1 MNWIS
6 LLGLEAIAAK
16 WRANVIEGA
25 IAAEDRLTLA
35 QLEWREQKHRLRNL
49 GIFTLIFAG
58 LTIVTLVVLSFAVI
72 VHFWDTPQRNM
83 VAWVVAGVWMVSWV
97 GVLLTLLSIVR
108 QAGKGFALTRHEIVR
123 DWQSIKER
131 L

>member
-6 LLGLEAIAAK
+6 LLGLEAVAAR

-25 IAAEDRLTLA
+25 IAAEDRLALA
-35 QLEWREQKHRLRNL
+35 HLEWQEQKRRLSYL
-49 GIFTLIFAG
+49 GIFTLAFAG
-58 LTIVTLVVLSFAVI
+58 LTMVSMVMLSFAVI
-72 VHFWDTPQRNM
+72 VHFWDTPQRTL
-83 VAWVVAGVWMVSWV
+83 VAWLVAGGWLAAWA
-97 GVLLTLLSIVR
+97 GVLWTLVSLAR
-108 QAGKGFALTRHEIVR
+108 QAGQGFALTRHEIVQ

>member
-6 LLGLEAIAAK
+6 LLGLEAIVAR

-35 QLEWREQKHRLRNL
+35 HLEWHEQKSRLRSL

-72 VHFWDTPQRNM
+72 VHFWDTPERTL
-83 VAWVVAGVWMVSWV
+83 VAWALAGGWLVAWI
-97 GVLLTLLSIVR
+97 GVLLTLLSVAR
-108 QAGKGFALTRHEIVR
+108 QAGKGFALTRSELVR
-123 DWQSIKER
+123 DWQSIKEH

>member
-6 LLGLEAIAAK
+6 LLGLEAIVAR

-35 QLEWREQKHRLRNL
+35 HLEWHEQKRRLRNL

-58 LTIVTLVVLSFAVI
+58 LTMVTLVVLSFAVI
-72 VHFWDTPQRNM
+72 VHFWDTPERTM
-83 VAWVVAGVWMVSWV
+83 VAWLMAGGWLVAWV

-108 QAGKGFALTRHEIVR
+108 QAGKGFSLTRSELVR
-123 DWQSIKER
+123 DWQSIKDH